1 MPIPPSNFV
10 SDELQRQRRCCLVL
24 LLILAYST
32 NVAWAQTLKL
42 VETEKKI
49 VIEQSGEIVLTYNK
63 VSPKAPDGIDPIYER
78 SGFLHPVG
86 SPQGTVVTAIF
97 PLDHP
102 HQHGVFSAWVNT
114 TYEGRDV
121 DFWNLAGDTGRVLH
135 DRVVRTFET
144 AVATGFEVDLIHR
157 TQTKPIVDILHE
169 RWKVTAYPT
178 DGSYHCF
185 DLHTVQ
191 TAATEKPLT
200 INKYH
205 YGGLAFRGPVSWL
218 TAKDSGAGKNAGI
231 NLEQNEFLTS
241 LGSDRL
247 KGNHEHVNWVAINGS
262 LEDKPVSIAVL
273 SHANNFRAPQSARL
287 HPSKPYF
294 CFAPCVDGE
303 FVIDRDH
310 PLAGQYRFLV
320 ADSKIDAEWID
331 KKWSEWCSE

>member
-1 MPIPPSNFV
+1 MQISSSSFAPHWRVPR
-10 SDELQRQRRCCLVL
+10 LRLCLVL
-24 LLILAYST
+24 FSVFAYTST
-32 NVAWAQTLKL
+32 LAWAQTLRL
-42 VETEKKI
+42 VETEKTI
-49 VIEQSGEIVLTYNK
+49 VVEQSGVIVLAYNK
-63 VSPKAPDGIDPIYER
+63 VSPEVPEGIDPIHER
-78 SGFLHPVG
+78 SGFLHPVS
-86 SPQGTVVTAIF
+86 SPQAKVVTAMF
-97 PLDHP
+97 PFDHA
-102 HQHGVFSAWVNT
+102 HQHGIFSAWVNT
-114 TYEGRDV
+114 TYDGRDV
-121 DFWNLAGDTGRVLH
+121 DFWNLAGGTGRVLH
-135 DRVVRTFET
+135 DLVVRTFET
-144 AVATGFEVDLIHR
+144 ADATGFEVDLVHR

-185 DLHTVQ
+185 DIQTEQ
-191 TAATEKPLT
+191 TAVTEKPLT

-205 YGGLAFRGPVSWL
+205 YGGFAFRGPISWL
-218 TAKDSGAGKNAGI
+218 TAKDSGARKNAGMK
-231 NLEQNEFLTS
+231 LEQNEFLTS

-247 KGNHEHVNWVAINGS
+247 NGNHEHVNWVSINGS

-310 PLAGQYRFLV
+310 PLTGQYRFLI
-320 ADSKIDAEWID
+320 ADRKIDAEWID